1 MASKVGSE
9 RVIGGESCSKSFK
22 RARERSP
29 WIRGGDATL
38 RIQLLRQALA
48 VPANHTARWPPLT
61 QTA

>member
-9 RVIGGESCSKSFK
+9 RVIGGESCSKSF
-22 RARERSP
+22 RERSP

-48 VPANHTARWPPLT
+48 VPANDVARWPPLT